1 MKGQPSASASLRP
14 SVDLPAPRSPTSA
27 IRRPRSIAAPRA
39 ARLSISSAS
48 AGSSARGVRAR
59 TSRMLGHRRG
69 APVAAR
75 EQFDDRN
82 VERLRDRCE
91 HDHGRV
97 ALSALDLREIAL
109 GGAGRLRELAA
120 RHAALGAGE
129 PHQSADRGDERA
141 VTLALGRGRGPLRLH
156 FRLDCRH
163 DRPSANRHYSSC
175 NIMHVAGGVNAPAMH

>member
-1 MKGQPSASASLRP
+1 MPPAVATTAASC
-14 SVDLPAPRSPTSA
+14 SA
-27 IRRPRSIAAPRA
+27 IDRRTPRGAAFDQLGERGKLG
-39 ARLSISSAS
+39 AR
-48 AGSSARGVRAR
+48 RAR
-59 TSRMLGHRRG
+59 EDIQNLGHRRG

-129 PHQSADRGDERA
+129 PHQSADRGNERA
-141 VTLALGRGRGPLRLH
+141 VTLALGRGREPLRLH

-163 DRPSANRHYSSC
+163 DDRPLIGTIVHA
-175 NIMHVAGGVNAPAMH
+175 I